1 VTLFVVCFLV
11 VGWLLLATPFYI
23 LGRRRGV
30 EHAWA
35 AFLPIFGIPVVLFE
49 SIDKSGWLCLLVL
62 IPTVGGLAIW
72 VWTAIEVPI
81 HHDRSRWWTAAL
93 IVPLVNIIPY
103 WFYAL
108 TLPREQDEDEFAFA

>member
-1 VTLFVVCFLV
+1 
-11 VGWLLLATPFYI
+11 
-23 LGRRRGV
+23 
-30 EHAWA
+30 
-35 AFLPIFGIPVVLFE
+35 VVLFE

-72 VWTAIEVPI
+72 VWTAIEVPV
-81 HHDRSRWWTAAL
+81 HHGRSRWWTAAL